1 MAEVHPDLPVV
12 CLAAVVHPGPP
23 GAVHLVGAVGEAADR
38 IREETFRRVLI
49 EKSSMEER
57 SMVLFR
63 IRYWSARSLLICA
76 LALLVAVMF
85 QGTALAAQPKQKTFG
100 TPEAAV
106 EALIKAL
113 RDGSEKELLA
123 IFGPGSETLVSSGD
137 KVDDRER
144 REDFV
149 RLYGEANRLEP
160 AGDKK
165 LIVHIGKKDWPF
177 PIPIVKVGE
186 SWRFDT
192 KQGREEIL
200 NRRIGENE
208 LSTIETCLAIFD
220 AEREYASLDRD
231 GDGLLE
237 YAQKF
242 ESTKG
247 KTDGLYWEVKPGEK
261 PSPLGPL
268 VAKARGEG
276 YKKGEKPAP
285 YNGYFFR
292 ILTAQGKSA
301 KGGAY
306 SYLAKGKMVGGFA
319 LVAYPATYAG
329 SGVKTFIVNHEGV
342 VYQKDLGPNT
352 GKLAKAMKT
361 YNPDKTWEKVE

>member
-1 MAEVHPDLPVV
+1 
-12 CLAAVVHPGPP
+12 
-23 GAVHLVGAVGEAADR
+23 
-38 IREETFRRVLI
+38 
-49 EKSSMEER
+49 
-57 SMVLFR
+57 
-63 IRYWSARSLLICA
+63 
-76 LALLVAVMF
+76 
-85 QGTALAAQPKQKTFG
+85 
-100 TPEAAV
+100 V

-123 IFGPGSETLVSSGD
+123 IFGPGSETLISSGD

-144 REDFV
+144 RVDFV
-149 RLYGEANRLEP
+149 RRFGEANRLEP

-165 LIVHIGKKDWPF
+165 LIVHVGKNDWPF
-177 PIPIVKVGE
+177 PIPIVKTGG

-192 KQGREEIL
+192 SQGKEEIL

-208 LSTIETCLAIFD
+208 LDVIQTCLAIVD
-220 AEREYASLDRD
+220 AQREYASLDRD

-242 ESTKG
+242 HSTKG

-268 VAKARGEG
+268 VAKAQGEG
-276 YKKGEKPAP
+276 YTPGEKPAP

-301 KGGAY
+301 RGGAY
-306 SYLAKGKMVGGFA
+306 SYLVKGKMVGGFA
-319 LVAYPATYAG
+319 VVAYPATYAV
-329 SGVKTFIVNHEGV
+329 SGVKTFVVNHDGV
-342 VYQKDLGPNT
+342 VYQKDLGPKT
-352 GKLAKAMKT
+352 TRLAKTLKS
-361 YNPDKTWEKVE
+361 YDPDRTWEKVDQGE

>member
-1 MAEVHPDLPVV
+1 
-12 CLAAVVHPGPP
+12 
-23 GAVHLVGAVGEAADR
+23 
-38 IREETFRRVLI
+38 
-49 EKSSMEER
+49 
-57 SMVLFR
+57 
-63 IRYWSARSLLICA
+63 
-76 LALLVAVMF
+76 MF
-85 QGTALAAQPKQKTFG
+85 QGTALAAKPKQKTFG

-123 IFGPGSETLVSSGD
+123 IFGPGSESLISSGD
-137 KVDDRER
+137 KVNDRER

-165 LIVHIGKKDWPF
+165 LIVHVGKNDWPF
-177 PIPIVKVGE
+177 PIPIVQNGDN
-186 SWRFDT
+186 WHFDT
-192 KQGREEIL
+192 KQGKEEIL

-208 LSTIETCLAIFD
+208 LGAIQTCLAIVD
-220 AEREYASLDRD
+220 AQREYATRDRD
-231 GDGLLE
+231 GDHLLE

-242 ESTKG
+242 YSTKG

-268 VAKARGEG
+268 VAKAQGEG
-276 YKKGEKPAP
+276 YMQGQKPAP

-292 ILTAQGKSA
+292 ILTSQGKSA

-306 SYLAKGKMVGGFA
+306 SYLVKGNMVGGFA
-319 LVAYPATYAG
+319 VVAYPATYAV

-342 VYQKDLGPNT
+342 VYEKDLGPKT
-352 GKLAKAMKT
+352 VKLAKSMKVFD
-361 YNPDKTWEKVE
+361 PDKTWEKVE

>member
-1 MAEVHPDLPVV
+1 
-12 CLAAVVHPGPP
+12 
-23 GAVHLVGAVGEAADR
+23 
-38 IREETFRRVLI
+38 
-49 EKSSMEER
+49 MEER

-63 IRYWSARSLLICA
+63 TQYPSARTLLICA

-85 QGTALAAQPKQKTFG
+85 QGTAMAAKPKQKTFE

-113 RDGSEKELLA
+113 RDHNEKELLA
-123 IFGPGSETLVSSGD
+123 LFGPGSESLISSGD

-144 REDFV
+144 REQFV
-149 RLYGEANRLEP
+149 RLYGEANRLDP
-160 AGDKK
+160 AGANK
-165 LIVHIGKKDWPF
+165 LIVHVGKNDWPF
-177 PIPIVKVGE
+177 PIPIVKTSGN
-186 SWRFDT
+186 WRFDT
-192 KQGREEIL
+192 RQGKEEIL

-208 LSTIETCLAIFD
+208 LDSIQTCLAIVD
-220 AEREYASLDRD
+220 AQREYASLDRD

-242 ESTKG
+242 YSAGG
-247 KTDGLYWEVKPGEK
+247 KMDGLYWEVKPGEK

-268 VAKARGEG
+268 VAKAQDEG
-276 YKKGEKPAP
+276 YKTGEKPAP

-306 SYLAKGKMVGGFA
+306 SYLVKGKMVGGFA
-319 LVAYPATYAG
+319 VLAYPATYAV
-329 SGVKTFIVNHEGV
+329 SGVKTFIVNHDSV
-342 VYQKDLGPNT
+342 VYQKDLGPKT
-352 GKLAKAMKT
+352 TKLAKTMKVFD
-361 YNPDKTWEKVE
+361 PDRTWEKVEQGD

>member
-1 MAEVHPDLPVV
+1 MFSFHIRYASCRFLLIFALVL
-12 CLAAVVHPGPP
+12 AVVI
-23 GAVHLVGAVGEAADR
+23 A
-38 IREETFRRVLI
+38 
-49 EKSSMEER
+49 M
-57 SMVLFR
+57 
-63 IRYWSARSLLICA
+63 
-76 LALLVAVMF
+76 

-106 EALIKAL
+106 EALVKAL
-113 RDGSEKELLA
+113 RDNDEKTLLTL
-123 IFGPGSETLVSSGD
+123 FGPGSETLISSGD

-144 REDFV
+144 REKFIL
-149 RLYGEANRLEP
+149 RYGEKNRLET
-160 AGDKK
+160 AGDRKVI
-165 LIVHIGKKDWPF
+165 LHVGNNDWPF

-192 KQGREEIL
+192 KQGKEEII

-208 LSTIETCLAIFD
+208 LGTIQACLAIVD
-220 AEREYASLDRD
+220 AQREYATVDRD

-242 ESTKG
+242 HSVGG
-247 KTDGLYWEVKPGEK
+247 KMDGLYWEVKPGEK

-268 VAKARGEG
+268 VAKAQGEG
-276 YKKGEKPAP
+276 YMPGEKPAP

-306 SYLAKGKMVGGFA
+306 SYLVKGKMVGGFA
-319 LVAYPATYAG
+319 IVAYPATYAV

-342 VYQKDLGPNT
+342 VYEKDLGPKT
-352 GKLAKAMKT
+352 AKLAKSMKAF
-361 YNPDKTWEKVE
+361 NPGKTWEKAE